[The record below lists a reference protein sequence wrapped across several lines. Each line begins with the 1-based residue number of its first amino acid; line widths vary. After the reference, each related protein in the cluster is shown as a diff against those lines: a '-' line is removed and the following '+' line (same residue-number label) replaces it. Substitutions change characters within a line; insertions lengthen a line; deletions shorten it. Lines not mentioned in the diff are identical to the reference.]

1 MRGSLGILSSGTC
14 TFVHDLPCVTII
26 FIIPFAQDAVEIQ
39 HPATGQSTRYE
50 TFLPNR
56 PLPYSRAACEKLQ
69 TPWISGNDSED
80 DVEDSS
86 DGGALPAEQV
96 TSFDNDDEWEDTVEH
111 LSTGVGDIL
120 VTGKVCEL
128 PHLSIYRRLLTRVL
142 RMQTSQKQG
151 DAWGHF
157 TILGRV
163 STLQLRNN
171 KLIILFVLGE
181 IMGRTL
187 RIRPYTG
194 M

>member
-1 MRGSLGILSSGTC
+1 MTYL
-14 TFVHDLPCVTII
+14 VYII
-26 FIIPFAQDAVEIQ
+26 FITLFAQDAVEIQ

-80 DVEDSS
+80 EVEDSS

-128 PHLSIYRRLLTRVL
+128 PHLSIYRRLLTRVSPHADKPKAGRCMGPL
-142 RMQTSQKQG
+142 HYPWQG
-151 DAWGHF
+151 KYIATQERQVDY
-157 TILGRV
+157 I
-163 STLQLRNN
+163 
-171 KLIILFVLGE
+171 
-181 IMGRTL
+181 
-187 RIRPYTG
+187 IRPR
-194 M
+194 